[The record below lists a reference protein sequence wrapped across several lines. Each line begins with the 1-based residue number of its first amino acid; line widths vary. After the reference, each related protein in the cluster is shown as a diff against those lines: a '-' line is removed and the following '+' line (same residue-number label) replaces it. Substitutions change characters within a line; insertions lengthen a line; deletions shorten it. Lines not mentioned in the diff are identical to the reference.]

1 MKIHLISPR
10 LSVHKGDFLGSGV
23 PYWPVEL
30 AVFAAFLREAG
41 NDVFVCDLF
50 GHSPGTFSEEGDVY
64 WQGANIEAVDDIEDD
79 VALFVIYAISYM
91 SLSELEFI
99 VAYLRSKF
107 GQSKI
112 AVLENSQAVT
122 AFDLEAEG
130 DRMFDAG
137 ADFLILGEP
146 YFNWDQISA
155 FVAGEKVVPNNVKTP
170 TTSETIRRQYDKYG
184 DYPVPAWDLFPVENY
199 WALPYSHGPKRAR
212 KYFPILTSRG
222 CPWPCDFC
230 VVPTTNDRLWRGR
243 SPDNIV
249 DEIIELRDRFGVY
262 HFQLEDLNPTVNWP
276 RFAAFCEALIARKAG
291 ITFSIVSGTKA
302 ETIALDAVPLLA
314 KAGCRYLSIS
324 PESGSERLMRII
336 GKAFNYDH
344 AEQLVRA
351 CQKHNIRTQA
361 CFLVGHPSE
370 TEVDFIA
377 SCDYMR
383 RLLRRGLDDVDIFI
397 VSPFACST
405 LHQDSRIALSN
416 KEIQPTFGPK
426 GRAEQKLYSQRR
438 SIMMRLFFTEK
449 LKRGVD
455 LWMQGLR
462 AVFFSPQTKME
473 NLPKRVLFVLTRVI
487 LAKCM
492 TVFSRP
498 KI

>member
-30 AVFAAFLREAG
+30 AILATFLREAG
-41 NDVFVCDLF
+41 NDVRVCDLF
-50 GHSPGTFSEEGDVY
+50 GHSPGIFSEEGDVY
-64 WQGANIEAVDDIEDD
+64 WQGANIDSVDGLEGNTE
-79 VALFVIYAISYM
+79 LFIVYAISYM
-91 SLSELEFI
+91 SLSEIASI
-99 VAYLRSKF
+99 VSYLRTEYA
-107 GQSKI
+107 QSKI

-130 DRMFDAG
+130 DLMFDAG
-137 ADFLILGEP
+137 ADFLLLGEP

-155 FVAGEKVVPNNVKTP
+155 FVTDAGVVPDNVKTSSA
-170 TTSETIRRQYDKYG
+170 SETIQRQYNKYS
-184 DYPVPAWDLFPVENY
+184 DYPIPAWDLFPFENY

-249 DEIIELRDRFGVY
+249 DEIIELRDQFGVY

-276 RFAAFCEALIARKAG
+276 RFVALCEALITRKAG

-314 KAGCRYLSIS
+314 QAGCRYLSIS

-344 AEQLVRA
+344 AARLVRS

-370 TEVDFIA
+370 TEDDFVA
-377 SCDYMR
+377 SCNYMR
-383 RLLRRGLDDVDIFI
+383 RLLRRGLDEVAIFI
-397 VSPFACST
+397 VSPFAGST
-405 LHQDSRIALSN
+405 LYQDSRIALSDE
-416 KEIQPTFGPK
+416 KIQPTFGPK
-426 GRAEQKLYSQRR
+426 GRADHKLYTKRR
-438 SIMMRLFFTEK
+438 AIMMRLFFTEK
-449 LKRGVD
+449 LKRGAE
-455 LWMQGLR
+455 LWMQGFR
-462 AVFFSPQTKME
+462 AVFFNPQTKME
-473 NLPKRVLFVLTRVI
+473 NLPKRVAFVLTRVA
-487 LAKCM
+487 LSKCM

-498 KI
+498 KV